1 MHLIKPIFALG
12 LTGFVAGFAAAIP
25 PASAADG
32 ANQCFF
38 SSQFESWRAP
48 DAKTIFIRVNHHNYY
63 RLDLA
68 NACSALLW
76 PDAHLIT
83 KVHGPDTICSPLD
96 WDLKVGQGF
105 PSIPEP
111 CIVKTMTKLSPAEAE
126 SIPKKFK
133 P

>member
-1 MHLIKPIFALG
+1 MHLVKPIFALG
-12 LTGFVAGFAAAIP
+12 LTAFVAGLATAT
-25 PASAADG
+25 SAAPSG
-32 ANQCFF
+32 STNQCFF

-48 DAKTIFIRVNHHNYY
+48 DAKTIYIRVNLHNYY

-68 NACSALLW
+68 NRCSGLLS

-83 KVHGPDTICSPLD
+83 KLHGPDTICSPLD
-96 WDLKVGQGF
+96 WDLKVAQGY

-111 CIVKTMTKLSPAEAE
+111 CIVKAMTKLSPAEVQA
-126 SIPKKFK
+126 IPKKFK